1 MILLDTHVLIWLSGD
16 PERLSKNARQAIRE
30 ARATT
35 GIAITTMT
43 LLELARFEENHKL
56 GIASSLER
64 FVGETIS
71 RVIVKPMT
79 PEIVALAV
87 RLPATFPK
95 DPADRVIA
103 ATAMAESIAL
113 VTADQRIRESGLVE
127 TIW

>member
-103 ATAMAESIAL
+103 ATAMAESMQL
-113 VTADQRIRESGLVE
+113 VTADQHIRESG
-127 TIW
+127 